1 MADGYLPGIAVAS
14 LLLLIVDASAQTPPH
29 IVVILADDLGW
40 NDVGFH
46 GSDQIPTP
54 NIDALAYNGV
64 ILNSHYTPALC
75 TPSRSAFMTGKYPIH
90 TGMQHLVILEAE
102 PWGLPL
108 HERLL
113 PQHLKEAG
121 YRTHAVGKWHLGFF
135 KHEYTPTFRGFD
147 SHFGYYQGFQDY
159 YNHLVKATFL
169 PYEGYDMRRN
179 LSTDWASQGRYST
192 DLFTE
197 EAVSII
203 NNHEPHDPLFLYLS
217 HLAPHAGTTR
227 DPFQAPDE
235 EIAKFSHIEDPE
247 RRVYAAMVSK
257 LDQSVGE
264 VVTALRARGMLD
276 NSVIVFMSDNG
287 APTHGIHSNRG
298 SNYPL
303 RGIKETPWEGGV
315 RAVAAIW
322 SPLIQHRHR
331 VSSQLMYMTDW
342 LPTLYSAAGQN
353 VSNLGEIDGVDMWD
367 ALVTGGQSPRTQF
380 VYNIDDVGDV
390 YAAIRRD
397 DWKYLKGNV
406 HKGIADDWYGE
417 TGRDVPGMQYDV
429 QAVLRSRAGV
439 SFAGYTT
446 RRQVL
451 QKRLKKTT
459 NATLIVGDQWR
470 LLRAD
475 TVRSL
480 RSEAQLKCDPAQP
493 PLECRPRE
501 SACLFNIRED
511 PCERRNLADQRPD
524 IIAEMEDLLL
534 RYRQSMVPAINK
546 PTDPLADPALWNNT
560 WISWQDPPKT
570 TVDQVGVRRLVREA
584 LIATVIV
591 IVVVLLVAA
600 LLRVSSPSALM
611 LRLPSNHKD
620 RKRQLDTPA
629 EQAEKTNLT
638 IDQA

>member
-1 MADGYLPGIAVAS
+1 M
-14 LLLLIVDASAQTPPH
+14 
-29 IVVILADDLGW
+29 
-40 NDVGFH
+40 
-46 GSDQIPTP
+46 
-54 NIDALAYNGV
+54 
-64 ILNSHYTPALC
+64 
-75 TPSRSAFMTGKYPIH
+75 
-90 TGMQHLVILEAE
+90 
-102 PWGLPL
+102 
-108 HERLL
+108 
-113 PQHLKEAG
+113 
-121 YRTHAVGKWHLGFF
+121 
-135 KHEYTPTFRGFD
+135 
-147 SHFGYYQGFQDY
+147 FQ
-159 YNHLVKATFL
+159 
-169 PYEGYDMRRN
+169 
-179 LSTDWASQGRYST
+179 
-192 DLFTE
+192 
-197 EAVSII
+197 
-203 NNHEPHDPLFLYLS
+203 
-217 HLAPHAGTTR
+217 
-227 DPFQAPDE
+227 
-235 EIAKFSHIEDPE
+235 
-247 RRVYAAMVSK
+247 
-257 LDQSVGE
+257 
-264 VVTALRARGMLD
+264 
-276 NSVIVFMSDNG
+276 
-287 APTHGIHSNRG
+287 
-298 SNYPL
+298 
-303 RGIKETPWEGGV
+303 IKETPWEGGV

-429 QAVLRSRAGV
+429 QAVLRSRAGA

-459 NATLIVGDQWR
+459 NATLIGDQWR

-501 SACLFNIRED
+501 SPCLFNIRED

-534 RYRQSMVPAINK
+534 SHVYADDYNSKCKMSWKNLQVLQNIKTACHTWDLAERRLDNKKIAEQKRVNKRVQPCEMLTCGIATSAEPVARHYRYKSTTSDLSKSPFPRPSPILMRKRTGLNWAANK
-546 PTDPLADPALWNNT
+546 PQSKLARGKQALIIATGTNYLHNKPAHNPLPAPIHISHEEALWPELVCK
-560 WISWQDPPKT
+560 QT
-570 TVDQVGVRRLVREA
+570 TFQVG
-584 LIATVIV
+584 T
-591 IVVVLLVAA
+591 
-600 LLRVSSPSALM
+600 
-611 LRLPSNHKD
+611 
-620 RKRQLDTPA
+620 RKTGPNNINRD
-629 EQAEKTNLT
+629 E
-638 IDQA
+638 